1 MGPAVVLARH
11 SLTRD
16 PRHRDRHGRD
26 ARGVRVPADPGG
38 RIICSVTT
46 PLGPCPSWCPSSCG
60 PQGTVRSRLD
70 VVHGDCRVRLLPS
83 GRDCRTGQPDDC
95 HRVRSRRREVETRF
109 VDLTL
114 ARPMARAHVV
124 ARTLLVFAVATSVVL
139 GLMMAGTWAG
149 LSCCTPSEAPRPS
162 MALMR
167 SLAINPRRG
176 DGVLGWRGTGAGSR
190 RPAASDRWCRG
201 GSARTRR
208 VSPRLP
214 WPGLGAR
221 PGPSASCHRFITSS
235 RTRLSPAG
243 D

>member
-1 MGPAVVLARH
+1 MRGPAVVLARH
-11 SLTRD
+11 SLTRIRGIVIGMAVMLAAFEFLLTQVAAYLF
-16 PRHRDRHGRD
+16 RHNAFGPLSELVPEF
-26 ARGVRVPADPGG
+26 VRTAAGPSALALMSFTGIVAFGYFHPVVIAALVSLTIAIASEPAA
-38 RIICSVTT
+38 
-46 PLGPCPSWCPSSCG
+46 
-60 PQGTVRSRLD
+60 
-70 VVHGDCRVRLLPS
+70 
-83 GRDCRTGQPDDC
+83 
-95 HRVRSRRREVETRF
+95 EVETRF

-167 SLAINPRRG
+167 SLAINLAAVMACWAGVALALAAGARR
-176 DGVLGWRGTGAGSR
+176 RATAGA
-190 RPAASDRWCRG
+190 AAG
-201 GSARTRR
+201 ALH
-208 VSPRLP
+208 SPRISSITLAG
-214 WPGLGAR
+214 PGSP

-235 RTRLSPAG
+235 RTRSSPAG